1 MGDQLP
7 TVKVAAVQA
16 ASVFLD
22 REATVDRACERIHHA
37 RAASEALA
45 APDIEEAE
53 PAAAAVTPE

>member
-22 REATVDRACERIHHA
+22 REATVDRACELIRRAGRNGA
-37 RAASEALA
+37 RLVTFPENLV
-45 APDIEEAE
+45 
-53 PAAAAVTPE
+53 PATAAVSSK